1 VSAPS
6 ITLFAA
12 LPMLR
17 SGIDSHCATRREE
30 DLMRNHPLLIVVA
43 ALTFGGCASN
53 TITPDYSSTDPNVQ
67 VGGEQPADTAPTK
80 EDIGSFCMEVS
91 QKWHEDGETP
101 DGKKLWSRDT
111 FRKVVPC
118 E

>member
-1 VSAPS
+1 
-6 ITLFAA
+6 
-12 LPMLR
+12 MLR
-17 SGIDSHCATRREE
+17 SGIDSRCAGWRQEKI
-30 DLMRNHPLLIVVA
+30 MRLHHLLVVSA
-43 ALTFGGCASN
+43 AATLSGCAGN

-67 VGGEQPADTAPTK
+67 VGGEQPVDSGPTK

-101 DGKKLWSRDT
+101 DGKTLWSRDT